1 MLSRCEVLICI
12 VERGNEVLI
21 PSGEVELKAGDMIS
35 VVASP
40 VNASRFFKTIGIE
53 TNQVKNTMII
63 GGGKIS
69 FYLAKRLLEM
79 GIQVKIVEKDR
90 AA

>member
-1 MLSRCEVLICI
+1 M
-12 VERGNEVLI
+12 
-21 PSGEVELKAGDMIS
+21 
-35 VVASP
+35 
-40 VNASRFFKTIGIE
+40 
-53 TNQVKNTMII
+53 KNTMII

-90 AA
+90 EPVSDCASTAESYDHQWRWN